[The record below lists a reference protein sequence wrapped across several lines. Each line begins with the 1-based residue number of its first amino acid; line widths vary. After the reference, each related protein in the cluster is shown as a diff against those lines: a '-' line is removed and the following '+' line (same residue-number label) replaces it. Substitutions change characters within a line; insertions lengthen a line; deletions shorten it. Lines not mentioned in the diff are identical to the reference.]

1 MSQQLR
7 PFAPLSLAPMAE
19 KPLASVLM
27 SNYNYGR
34 YVGEAIE
41 SVLAQTYS
49 RLELVIC
56 EDGSTDQ
63 SCDVIGEYQQ
73 RDSRVTL
80 IRKANGGQAS
90 GYNAAFAASRGEV
103 ICFLDSDDV
112 YLPAKLERIV
122 EAFCANPE
130 AGALGHKLIRVNER
144 RRPIGLA
151 PLLARMPTGWQGD
164 YMLRNAG
171 FLEYM
176 APGGGLSL
184 RREIARRIF
193 PLPETG
199 PLSHYGD
206 VPLMRLAPL
215 MTNLVAIEEGL
226 AEWRCHSSNFGN
238 SRVVRAEYLQS
249 ELTVYHEFWQVQR
262 AHLERHYGLDV
273 ARKLAPLDTNLAV
286 LQTEYILARLT
297 KTRVSSAWR
306 MLMRQQRTSNRGTR
320 YLDWFWFPSILLPQE
335 LFSLFINLLLF
346 PNGLKTALSRL
357 VSSTFRKSHFRFPSV

>member
-1 MSQQLR
+1 MT
-7 PFAPLSLAPMAE
+7 E

-41 SVLAQTYS
+41 SVLAQTYPK
-49 RLELVIC
+49 LELVIC
-56 EDGSTDQ
+56 DDGSTDQ
-63 SCDVIGEYQQ
+63 SCEVIGEYRQ
-73 RDSRVTL
+73 RDARLTL

-112 YLPAKLERIV
+112 YLPAKLERVV
-122 EAFCANPE
+122 EAFRANPE

-151 PLLARMPTGWQGD
+151 PLLGGLPTGWQGD
-164 YMLRNAG
+164 YMLKNAG

-184 RREIARRIF
+184 RREIAVRIF
-193 PLPETG
+193 QLPETG

-215 MTNLVAIEEGL
+215 MTNLIAIEEGL
-226 AEWRCHSSNFGN
+226 AEWRCHGSNFGN
-238 SRVVRAEYLQS
+238 SRVIRAEYLQS
-249 ELTVYHEFWQVQR
+249 ELAVYHEFWQVQR
-262 AHLERHYGLDV
+262 TYLERHYGLDV

-286 LQTEYILARLT
+286 LQTEYILARLRGA
-297 KTRVSSAWR
+297 RVLPAWR
-306 MLMRQQRTSNRGTR
+306 RLMKQRRTSDRR
-320 YLDWFWFPSILLPQE
+320 PEYLGWFWLPSILLPQR
-335 LFSLFINLLLF
+335 LFSILINLLLF
-346 PNGLKTALSRL
+346 PNSLKAAFSRL
-357 VSSTFRKSHFRFPSV
+357 VSSSFRKSHFTLPSV